1 VSNVWAMNEGL
12 RTQLERHP
20 FFKRIGGPDAGTF
33 ANHCAHC
40 GAVQEEYRLH
50 SEPGDVFFSVMEA
63 EPGSVT
69 FTRLVGLEQLSGN
82 FAFGV

>member
-1 VSNVWAMNEGL
+1 MRGSGHSSSDTLFSNGS
-12 RTQLERHP
+12 
-20 FFKRIGGPDAGTF
+20 IPDAATF